1 MKKTKMLKKNY
12 EFKNVFVKGKYISGE
27 YIEAVIKKNKTTE
40 NLNFLG
46 IAINVKIAKA
56 VKRNHIKRLIREVY
70 RLNENRIKT
79 GYSIVFLWKKKQ
91 NIINANFENVKKDM
105 ENIFIKSNILR
116 SNNEENLD

>member
-27 YIEAVIKKNKTTE
+27 YIEAVIKKNNTTE

-46 IAINVKIAKA
+46 IAISVKIAKA
-56 VKRNHIKRLIREVY
+56 VKKNHIKRLIREVY

>member
-46 IAINVKIAKA
+46 IAISV
-56 VKRNHIKRLIREVY
+56 NHIKRLIREVY

>member
-46 IAINVKIAKA
+46 IAISVKIAKA
-56 VKRNHIKRLIREVY
+56 VKRNHLKS
-70 RLNENRIKT
+70 
-79 GYSIVFLWKKKQ
+79 SI
-91 NIINANFENVKKDM
+91 
-105 ENIFIKSNILR
+105 
-116 SNNEENLD
+116 